1 MAGGKGSRLGP
12 LTDRMPKALLPL
24 GRGTLIGQLLDL
36 LCTQGATEFVLSI
49 GPANRGPVFDAAI
62 GAMWRGIPVRYVVE
76 DQPMGTA
83 GSLSLVNGLAP
94 HFLVVNCDIVTTLD
108 FAALLGDHLSTNAAA
123 TVATRVWT
131 KRLRFGSVSVSDDGR
146 ITALEEKPT
155 LRHDIV
161 LGAYAFDRSAIAPIL
176 SAPPKPRDMPDLL
189 TALIEAGLDV
199 RRFHSTA
206 DWQDVGTPADYV
218 RACGQAGEG
227 P

>member
-12 LTDRMPKALLPL
+12 LTDRMPKALLPM
-24 GRGTLIGQLLDL
+24 GGGTMTGQLLDL
-36 LCTQGATEFVLSI
+36 LATQDATEFVLSI
-49 GPANRGPVFDAAI
+49 GPGSRGSVFDDAI
-62 GAMWRGIPVRYVVE
+62 GSLWRGVPVRYVVE
-76 DQPMGTA
+76 DEPMGTA

-108 FAALLGDHLSTNAAA
+108 FAALLRDHLATKAAA

-131 KRLRFGSVSVSDDGR
+131 ERLRFGSVSVSRDGR
-146 ITALEEKPT
+146 ITALEEKPI

-161 LGAYAFDRSAIAPIL
+161 MGAYAFDRAAIARIL
-176 SAPPKPRDMPDLL
+176 SAPPKPWDMPDLL
-189 TALIEAGLDV
+189 TAMIRAGLEV

-206 DWQDVGTPADYV
+206 DWQDVGTPSDYA
-218 RACGQAGEG
+218 RACGQAEEG